1 MKVVGGKR
9 YLKCI
14 TDLGRQKRYRTK
26 KSQLC
31 FLQLNE
37 LTIDLPK
44 SVPLILNEILSLA

>member
-1 MKVVGGKR
+1 MYNR
-9 YLKCI
+9 LR
-14 TDLGRQKRYRTK
+14 LAQKGTEQNK
-26 KSQLC
+26 AQLC